1 MRDILVTLI
10 FFGSMT
16 LAFKR
21 PYVAALLW
29 VWVGLMNPHRMGW
42 GFAYDF
48 PFAMIAA
55 AALLLS
61 ILINPGK
68 VRWPKGAPFFML
80 LLLVAWMGVTTL
92 GAIAFTQSLDKYVDT
107 LKVLLM
113 AIAVAAVVR
122 TREEILGLVLVTT
135 GSIALFG
142 IKGGIFTILTG
153 GNHLVWGPPSSVIEG
168 NNELAVALIIVVPL
182 LYFMLMNLSLIRQ
195 LPHLARLPE
204 KLTRSGLYLSIV
216 LCLISALGSHSRGAL
231 LAMATMGLFLWW
243 RSKSKVML
251 GVVILIMLA
260 VALAFMP
267 EGWTER
273 MNTIGTYEEDVSA
286 MGRIN
291 AWTMAINIAND
302 RVLGAGFVADLPA
315 IYQVYAPNPDF
326 VIVAHS
332 IYFQI
337 LGEHGY
343 AGLLIYLLFWFTTFR
358 MAGRI
363 VRLTSGRDDLQWA
376 FLLATMS
383 KVSLL
388 SFAVGGAFLSLAYWD
403 MPYYLMV
410 ILLCTE
416 RLVVDTLAT
425 PQPVVSEPTSPGDTL
440 ENTGTG
446 KHHEWVP
453 ATQHT
458 TGKV

>member
-1 MRDILVTLI
+1 M
-10 FFGSMT
+10 
-16 LAFKR
+16 
-21 PYVAALLW
+21 
-29 VWVGLMNPHRMGW
+29 
-42 GFAYDF
+42 
-48 PFAMIAA
+48 
-55 AALLLS
+55 
-61 ILINPGK
+61 
-68 VRWPKGAPFFML
+68 
-80 LLLVAWMGVTTL
+80 
-92 GAIAFTQSLDKYVDT
+92 
-107 LKVLLM
+107 
-113 AIAVAAVVR
+113 
-122 TREEILGLVLVTT
+122 
-135 GSIALFG
+135 
-142 IKGGIFTILTG
+142 
-153 GNHLVWGPPSSVIEG
+153 
-168 NNELAVALIIVVPL
+168 
-182 LYFMLMNLSLIRQ
+182 
-195 LPHLARLPE
+195 
-204 KLTRSGLYLSIV
+204 

-302 RVLGAGFVADLPA
+302 RVLGAGFVAGPAGDLPGLCSESGFRHRGA
-315 IYQVYAPNPDF
+315 QYLLPDSGRTQ
-326 VIVAHS
+326 ATPGC
-332 IYFQI
+332 Y
-337 LGEHGY
+337 
-343 AGLLIYLLFWFTTFR
+343 IYLLFWFTTFR

>member
-29 VWVGLMNPHRMGW
+29 VWIGLMNPHRMGW

-68 VRWPKGAPFFML
+68 VRWPKGAPLFML
-80 LLLVAWMGVTTL
+80 LLLVAWMGATTL
-92 GAIAFTQSLDKYVDT
+92 GAIAFSQSLDKYVDT

-122 TREEILGLVLVTT
+122 TREEVLGLVLVTT

-195 LPHLARLPE
+195 LPYLSKLPE
-204 KLTRSGLYLSIV
+204 RLTRSGLYLSIV

-243 RSKSKVML
+243 RSKSKLML
-251 GVVILIMLA
+251 GIVILVMLA

-343 AGLLIYLLFWFTTFR
+343 VGLFIYLLFWLTTFR
-358 MAGRI
+358 LAGRI
-363 VRLTSGRDDLQWA
+363 ARLTTGRDDLQWA

-403 MPYYLMV
+403 MPYYIMV

-416 RLVVDTLAT
+416 RLVADTLAT
-425 PQPVVSEPTSPGDTL
+425 PQPAVSEASLPGDKL
-440 ENTGTG
+440 ENTGAG
-446 KHHEWVP
+446 KHREWVP

-458 TGKV
+458 SGKA